1 MRNGAAQI
9 RPASVFRRAAR
20 SDISF
25 IAVSVALYGFCTV
38 PRGGVFHLRG
48 HASET
53 ILHRA
58 TIIDARSS
66 GTRERSACAEVSAE
80 VNINYYTGDC
90 IPDEGLSKNPGDEKP
105 ATCGNLAE
113 NRGETSPE
121 KNYCEDTRVTIRSP
135 LDYKITTPRAP
146 SRTR

>member
-25 IAVSVALYGFCTV
+25 IAVSVALYDFCTV

-48 HASET
+48 HASGT
-53 ILHRA
+53 I
-58 TIIDARSS
+58 SS

-113 NRGETSPE
+113 NRGEMSPE

-135 LDYKITTPRAP
+135 RGYKITTPRAP

>member
-1 MRNGAAQI
+1 MHNGAAQM
-9 RPASVFRRAAR
+9 RPSSVFRRAAR

-25 IAVSVALYGFCTV
+25 IAVSVALYSFCTV

-48 HASET
+48 HAPET

-58 TIIDARSS
+58 TIIDACSS

-80 VNINYYTGDC
+80 VHIKYYTGAC

-121 KNYCEDTRVTIRSP
+121 SSRLRERS
-135 LDYKITTPRAP
+135 K
-146 SRTR
+146 

>member
-1 MRNGAAQI
+1 MRNGDAQL

-38 PRGGVFHLRG
+38 PRGDVFHLRG

-58 TIIDARSS
+58 TIIDARPS
-66 GTRERSACAEVSAE
+66 GTRERSACTEVSAE
-80 VNINYYTGDC
+80 VHIKYYTGDC
-90 IPDEGLSKNPGDEKP
+90 IPDEGLSKNPGEEKP
-105 ATCGNLAE
+105 ATGGNLAE
-113 NRGETSPE
+113 NHRGFEGG
-121 KNYCEDTRVTIRSP
+121 RRS
-135 LDYKITTPRAP
+135 A
-146 SRTR
+146 